1 MASRKRRK
9 PRTDR
14 RRRASA
20 PVLPRP
26 LDAYRSGV
34 ASLDEVLLPLLAHAE
49 PGAERAVD
57 LERARL
63 RLLRAPEPEDA
74 PHLVALLGGAALDLG
89 LLPPPPDPADKRLP
103 PAQRRELRRRWEAA
117 SEARRAR
124 LAYLG
129 LLFSAATLHPASQGR
144 LAELLRAPIDA
155 EIKGRLAFSLGESA
169 APLSPELESA
179 LLAGLD
185 APDDQ
190 TLSFVGHASRALF
203 RHLSPERACAVLA
216 PRFEPAALAARGGVQ
231 RGAMIL
237 TDLDTARLAPAWR
250 PIFGRL
256 LRVPPLAGF
265 AGDALVTLPADPSD
279 LPLAL
284 EILEDQLARGPY
296 LDGYVVSLLARSAT
310 PASVPMLLRL
320 LEGLDPDWQTLF
332 AGLERAADASVT
344 PAIEAWIK
352 RHAARTGRKSDWEG
366 FLSARKLIDKLKK
379 MR

>member
-26 LDAYRSGV
+26 LDPHRSGV
-34 ASLDEVLLPLLAHAE
+34 TSLDEVILPLLAHAE

-57 LERARL
+57 LERARM
-63 RLLRAPEPEDA
+63 RLLRAPEAGDA
-74 PHLVALLGGAALDLG
+74 PHLVALLGGAALELG
-89 LLPPPPDPADKRLP
+89 VLPPPPDPADKRLP

-117 SEARRAR
+117 AEARRAR

-129 LLFSAATLHPASQGR
+129 LLFAAASLHAGSQGR
-144 LAELLRAPIDA
+144 LGELLRAPIDP
-155 EIKGRLAFSLGESA
+155 EIKGQLAFSLSESA
-169 APLSPELESA
+169 APLTLDLESA

-185 APDDQ
+185 APGEQ
-190 TLSFVGHASRALF
+190 SLSFVGHASRALF
-203 RHLSPERACAVLA
+203 RHLPPERAFAVLA
-216 PRFEPAALAARGGVQ
+216 PRFEPAALAAHGGLA

-237 TDLDTARLAPAWR
+237 TDLDTSRLDPAWR
-250 PIFGRL
+250 QVFGRL

-279 LPLAL
+279 LPLAT

-296 LDGYVVSLLARSAT
+296 LDGYVVSLLARSAV
-310 PASVPMLLRL
+310 PATVPMLLRL

-332 AGLERAADASVT
+332 AGLERAADASVI
-344 PAIEAWIK
+344 PSIDAWIK

-366 FLSARKLIDKLKK
+366 FVSARRLIDALK
-379 MR
+379 RPR

>member
-14 RRRASA
+14 RRASA

-26 LDAYRSGV
+26 LDPYRSGV
-34 ASLDEVLLPLLAHAE
+34 ASLDEVILPLLAHAE

-63 RLLRAPEPEDA
+63 RLLRAPEPGDA

-89 LLPPPPDPADKRLP
+89 VLPPPPDPADKRRP
-103 PAQRRELRRRWEAA
+103 PAQRREIRRRWEAA
-117 SEARRAR
+117 SEARRGR

-129 LLFSAATLHPASQGR
+129 LLFAAATLHEASQRR
-144 LAELLRAPIDA
+144 LAELLRAPLDP

-169 APLSPELESA
+169 APLSADLEAA

-185 APDDQ
+185 APGEEG
-190 TLSFVGHASRALF
+190 LPFVGHASRALF
-203 RHLSPERACAVLA
+203 RHLSPERACAALA

-231 RGAMIL
+231 RAAMIL
-237 TDLDTARLAPAWR
+237 TDLDTSRLAPAWR

-296 LDGYVVSLLARSAT
+296 LDGYVVSLLARSAV
-310 PASVPMLLRL
+310 PSSVPMLLRL

-332 AGLERAADASVT
+332 AGLERAADATVV
-344 PAIEAWIK
+344 PAIEAWVK

-366 FLSARKLIDKLKK
+366 FVSARKLIDKLKSA
-379 MR
+379 R